1 MLERPDEL
9 FRGMLLELFELRY
22 GGSVDRPVHAAQK
35 EGLTPEARRRAR
47 GRDYGPHRPQR
58 RLARDGRHE
67 RAAGDGGKGA
77 VARDGDTLAKTG
89 RPRLVYLG
97 RLYLAKLIRRQ
108 FWSQNNDLHSSIP
121 PFLHAA
127 ITLVV
132 PMKLTPL
139 VNNSPVT
146 TGCTRNLRGIA
157 NAHDGRRSAGHI
169 LGLKNGN
176 TLLLKP

>member
-1 MLERPDEL
+1 
-9 FRGMLLELFELRY
+9 MLLELFELRY

-121 PFLHAA
+121 PFLHSSM
-127 ITLVV
+127 
-132 PMKLTPL
+132 PPL
-139 VNNSPVT
+139 
-146 TGCTRNLRGIA
+146 RW
-157 NAHDGRRSAGHI
+157 
-169 LGLKNGN
+169 
-176 TLLLKP
+176 

>member
-1 MLERPDEL
+1 MDAREAGRAVQGDAAGA
-9 FRGMLLELFELRY
+9 FRAALR

-121 PFLHAA
+121 PCRHYAGSA
-127 ITLVV
+127 NEV
-132 PMKLTPL
+132 
-139 VNNSPVT
+139 NSPSQQQSIHYPL
-146 TGCTRNLRGIA
+146 C
-157 NAHDGRRSAGHI
+157 S
-169 LGLKNGN
+169 KS
-176 TLLLKP
+176 

>member
-22 GGSVDRPVHAAQK
+22 GGGSVDRPVHAAQK

-121 PFLHAA
+121 PFLHSS
-127 ITLVV
+127 V
-132 PMKLTPL
+132 PPCRHYAGSANE
-139 VNNSPVT
+139 VNSPSQQQSIHYPQ
-146 TGCTRNLRGIA
+146 C
-157 NAHDGRRSAGHI
+157 S
-169 LGLKNGN
+169 KS
-176 TLLLKP
+176 